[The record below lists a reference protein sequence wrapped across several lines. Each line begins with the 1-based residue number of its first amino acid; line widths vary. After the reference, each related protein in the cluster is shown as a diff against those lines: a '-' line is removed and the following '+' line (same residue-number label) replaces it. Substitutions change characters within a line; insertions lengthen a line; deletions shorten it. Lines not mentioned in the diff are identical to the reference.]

1 MKDILAIIDAALVR
15 KGLSASAASR
25 LAVGNPSLIKN
36 MRAGSVDGKRFN
48 TAALEKLA
56 DVLDL
61 EFYFGEARGHTVV
74 HLPGGFAERS
84 VEPLASAQARQEALE
99 MGFLPIPYHAAA
111 APDFRGT
118 APVALARGWLSVSGL
133 DADSLAFLPV
143 IADDM
148 APTLKIGALA
158 LIDTAQTDGNDDG
171 IWAISVKGHYVFA
184 RIQRPAPDMMVLKG
198 DKPDQ
203 PVQIFKGSELS
214 AMKLLGRVV
223 WIAHQP

>member
-1 MKDILAIIDAALVR
+1 MR

-36 MRAGSVDGKRFN
+36 MRNGAAGSKRFN
-48 TAALEKLA
+48 SESLRKLA

-61 EFYFGEARGHTVV
+61 EFYFGEERSQTVMQ
-74 HLPGGFAERS
+74 LPGGFAERTL
-84 VEPLASAQARQEALE
+84 EPLSSATARQEALK

-118 APVALARGWLSVSGL
+118 APVALARGWLKASGM
-133 DADSLAFLPV
+133 AAESLAFLPV
-143 IADDM
+143 VADDM
-148 APTLKIGALA
+148 VPTLSVGSLA
-158 LIDTAQTDGNDDG
+158 LIDTAQTAPQDDG
-171 IWAISVKGHYVFA
+171 IWALAVKGRYVFA
-184 RIQRPAPDMMVLKG
+184 RLQRPTPDIVVLKG

-203 PVQIFKGSELS
+203 PVQILKGDEL
-214 AMKLLGRVV
+214 AALRVLGKVV